1 MIASA
6 RKPHLLVPVL
16 VVALL
21 VGRSFGPVEPGDAG
35 AATEGAQGATV
46 RDHGH
51 GEHGDEEDDAKSG
64 EEAHG
69 SAADNGSDHH
79 GEGEPGAGEHGG
91 HGHGE
96 GENEDLVQVTP
107 EQRQR
112 FGITLATAGPGTI
125 DTFTELPGQVRPNGD
140 KLAHIVAR
148 FPGVVR
154 EVRKTIGDSVKAGDV
169 LATVESS
176 TSLSPYTLTTAIE
189 GVIIDKHLTQG
200 EAIDAAKGAFLVAN
214 LNDVWIDLAVY
225 QKDLDKVTRGQT
237 VRISAGKEIPAAE
250 GPISYLTPTVDAP
263 TRTATARVV
272 LPNTDGR
279 WRPGMFVTGRVIAP
293 VQARLVVP
301 LTAIQTVGGSP
312 VVFVDTPKGFE
323 PRPVIL
329 GTRGESQVAV
339 ESGLEADEHYAAT
352 NTFLL
357 KAELGKGEAEH
368 EH

>member
-1 MIASA
+1 MICSK
-6 RKPHLLVPVL
+6 RNHRPLVILVL
-16 VVALL
+16 VALL
-21 VGRSFGPVEPGDAG
+21 GARDAGPLSSALAAQSDAVGRADDHDHEAPSGASPDA
-35 AATEGAQGATV
+35 
-46 RDHGH
+46 HGH
-51 GEHGDEEDDAKSG
+51 EGGEDVDV
-64 EEAHG
+64 
-69 SAADNGSDHH
+69 
-79 GEGEPGAGEHGG
+79 
-91 HGHGE
+91 
-96 GENEDLVQVTP
+96 VQVTP
-107 EQRQR
+107 EQRER
-112 FGITLATAGPGTI
+112 FGITVAIAGPGTI

-154 EVRKTIGDSVKAGDV
+154 EVRKTIGDPVKAGDV

-176 TSLSPYTLTTAIE
+176 TSLSPYTLTTGID

-214 LNDVWIDLAVY
+214 LDDVWIDLAVY

-272 LPNTDGR
+272 LPNLDGR

-293 VQARLVVP
+293 IRAALVVP
-301 LTAIQTVGGSP
+301 LTAVQTVEGTP

-329 GTRGESQVAV
+329 GTRGESQIAI
-339 ESGLEADEHYAAT
+339 ESGLAPNERYAAT
-352 NTFLL
+352 NSFLL

-368 EH
+368 GH